1 MTNSTCDAANIIE
14 PFDSKKHDRT
24 AFSCGVQQVDNFF
37 KTTANKLAEA
47 DNTRVFVMTSPDAEL
62 IGFYALNS
70 HSVDYTL
77 LPKKYARTRPG
88 HGNIP
93 SAYISMIG
101 VDTRFMGKGYGGD
114 LLVDALRRI
123 ALAAREIGI
132 AVVLLDVLDC
142 GDPDTVERRKKLY
155 TEYGFTAVPSNELRL
170 FLPVRSIQPL
180 LEQYEAEEAE
190 VQTAATSPVATS
202 PSVPTPPTA

>member
-1 MTNSTCDAANIIE
+1 MTDSTCDAENIIE

-47 DNTRVFVMTSPDAEL
+47 DNTRLFVMVSPGAEL

-77 LPKKYARTRPG
+77 LPKKYARSRPG

-101 VDTRFMGKGYGGD
+101 VDTRFMGRGCGGD

-123 ALAAREIGI
+123 AIAAENVGV

-142 GDPDTVERRKKLY
+142 GNPDTVKRRKKLY
-155 TEYGFTAVPSNELRL
+155 TDYGFTAIPSNELRL

-180 LEQYEAEEAE
+180 LEQYEAEETE
-190 VQTAATSPVATS
+190 IQTATSPLATS
-202 PSVPTPPTA
+202 PSAPSPPAA